1 MFLTICATT
10 RVAAGGRPGAS
21 RLGRLI
27 PRWCA
32 VEWSRGN
39 AVFGN
44 GKVLM
49 SSTIETLER
58 ELGEAQA
65 ERESE
70 QRAVVR
76 AENAHEAACSA
87 RDEAWAE
94 GSASD
99 PEVEE
104 LTALVYRRRRQLY
117 DAIDRLKAAEGKERR
132 IKSRLMYVLPAERR
146 RYLSGTVDE
155 EFEELLRAINA
166 AYDDGGEGSLEVSV
180 ITSEPGKLD
189 LRGDAT
195 WRALERLYS
204 GTTRRWVEIQAAKTP
219 GEAEKARVMAR
230 QIAYYAGG
238 HVPRVFVGGEEVHP
252 ESLSASG
259 RAEPESWRS
268 LVGFDGSKGR
278 LALARITTR
287 RYLDESSVARLSK
300 RPESLEPVSEIARLY
315 QTMNLTG
322 DEIRWRLEQLVSLR
336 LEVLEA
342 VYDLTGDRRRFSFY
356 EIARAAR
363 LLDGHFPDS
372 GIAAEAL
379 AHAVNRSLETG
390 VPLVDVAYLSVTSGE
405 GF

>member
-1 MFLTICATT
+1 MKISRIPGQAQYAGRLSDAVPL
-10 RVAAGGRPGAS
+10 RVAVECGFGSGLAVAGKA
-21 RLGRLI
+21 
-27 PRWCA
+27 
-32 VEWSRGN
+32 
-39 AVFGN
+39 FG
-44 GKVLM
+44 V

-58 ELGEAQA
+58 ELGEAQLVRA
-65 ERESE
+65 E
-70 QRAVVR
+70 QQKAVIR
-76 AENAHEAACSA
+76 AENAHEAACAA
-87 RDEAWAE
+87 RDDAWAE
-94 GSASD
+94 SEGFGTD
-99 PEVEE
+99 TEVEW
-104 LTALVYRRRRQLY
+104 LTAMVYERRRELY
-117 DAIDRLKAAEGKERR
+117 EAIDRLKAAEGKERR

-155 EFEELLRAINA
+155 EFEELLRAVEA
-166 AYDDGGEGSLEVSV
+166 AYDDGGEGSPEVSV

-204 GTTRRWVEIQAAKTP
+204 GTTRRWVEIRA
-219 GEAEKARVMAR
+219 GEATGETEKASVMAR

-238 HVPRVFVGGEEVHP
+238 HVPRVFVGSEEVRP

-259 RAEPESWRS
+259 SVEPESWRS
-268 LVGFDGSKGR
+268 LTGFDGPKGK

-287 RYLDESSVARLSK
+287 RYLDESSVARLGK
-300 RPESLEPVSEIARLY
+300 RPESLEQISEIARLY

-342 VYDLTGDRRRFSFY
+342 VYDQTGDRRRFSFY

-372 GIAAEAL
+372 EIAAEAL
-379 AHAVNRSLETG
+379 ARAVNRALETG